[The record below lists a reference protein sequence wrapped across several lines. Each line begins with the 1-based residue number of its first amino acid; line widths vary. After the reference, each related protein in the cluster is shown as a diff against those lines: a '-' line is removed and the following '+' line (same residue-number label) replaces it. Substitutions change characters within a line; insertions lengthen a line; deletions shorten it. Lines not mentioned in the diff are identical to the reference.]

1 MGQRAN
7 PKIPLL
13 VLYQVESFVH
23 IYPGVQHGWT
33 CRYNADDEQEVEKA
47 NEAHAKIVEWFGKF
61 L

>member
-1 MGQRAN
+1 M
-7 PKIPLL
+7 
-13 VLYQVESFVH
+13 H

-47 NEAHAKIVEWFGKF
+47 NEAHAKIVEWLGKF